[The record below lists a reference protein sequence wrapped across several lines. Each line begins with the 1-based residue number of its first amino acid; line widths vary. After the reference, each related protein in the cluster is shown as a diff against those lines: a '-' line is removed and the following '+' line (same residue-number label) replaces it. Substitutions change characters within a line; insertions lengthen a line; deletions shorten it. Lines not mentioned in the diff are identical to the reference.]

1 MVMMK
6 DHFNDFEELK
16 VITPVREEAASLLIA
31 ILEVSGIEDEDV
43 SSLLQSMPSLLKAI
57 DSQKQD
63 NWITKYNFFLLL
75 KTFLSTTSIKLKQL
89 RLTVFQMFNRV
100 LIESLQN
107 LEDEVRIIVTEV
119 INLVMPI
126 LLE

>member
-31 ILEVSGIEDEDV
+31 IIEVSGIEDEDV

-57 DSQKQD
+57 DSQK
-63 NWITKYNFFLLL
+63 
-75 KTFLSTTSIKLKQL
+75 
-89 RLTVFQMFNRV
+89 
-100 LIESLQN
+100 
-107 LEDEVRIIVTEV
+107 
-119 INLVMPI
+119 
-126 LLE
+126 

>member
-1 MVMMK
+1 MMK

-57 DSQKQD
+57 DSQK
-63 NWITKYNFFLLL
+63 
-75 KTFLSTTSIKLKQL
+75 
-89 RLTVFQMFNRV
+89 
-100 LIESLQN
+100 
-107 LEDEVRIIVTEV
+107 
-119 INLVMPI
+119 
-126 LLE
+126 

>member
-57 DSQKQD
+57 DSQK
-63 NWITKYNFFLLL
+63 
-75 KTFLSTTSIKLKQL
+75 
-89 RLTVFQMFNRV
+89 
-100 LIESLQN
+100 
-107 LEDEVRIIVTEV
+107 
-119 INLVMPI
+119 
-126 LLE
+126 

>member
-1 MVMMK
+1 MAMMK

-57 DSQKQD
+57 DSQK
-63 NWITKYNFFLLL
+63 
-75 KTFLSTTSIKLKQL
+75 
-89 RLTVFQMFNRV
+89 
-100 LIESLQN
+100 
-107 LEDEVRIIVTEV
+107 
-119 INLVMPI
+119 
-126 LLE
+126 